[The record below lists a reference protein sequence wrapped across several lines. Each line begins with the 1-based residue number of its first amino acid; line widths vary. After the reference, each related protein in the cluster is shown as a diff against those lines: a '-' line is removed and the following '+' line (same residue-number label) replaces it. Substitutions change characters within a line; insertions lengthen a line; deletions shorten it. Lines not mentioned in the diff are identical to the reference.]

1 MVLKLPDLP
10 YPKDA
15 FGDLISAE
23 TFDYHH
29 GKHHKAY
36 VEKAN
41 ELIAGDAA
49 LQGNSLVELVR
60 STSGTLFNQVGQMW
74 NHSFYWLCLSPEK
87 TQPSADLQ
95 SRIDQAFGST
105 DALLDKLKAEAVG
118 HFASGWAAL
127 VMKNG
132 ALAVTS
138 YHDADSPVA
147 HEGVQPLFILDVW
160 EHAYYI
166 DYRNARPNYVEALLK
181 NAINWNFV
189 SQNLD
194 GNGAARADQKAEELA

>member
-10 YPKDA
+10 YAKDA

-49 LQGNSLVELVR
+49 LQGKSLVELVR

-74 NHSFYWLCLSPEK
+74 NYSFYWLCLSPEK
-87 TQPSADLQ
+87 T
-95 SRIDQAFGST
+95 
-105 DALLDKLKAEAVG
+105 
-118 HFASGWAAL
+118 
-127 VMKNG
+127 
-132 ALAVTS
+132 
-138 YHDADSPVA
+138 
-147 HEGVQPLFILDVW
+147 
-160 EHAYYI
+160 
-166 DYRNARPNYVEALLK
+166 
-181 NAINWNFV
+181 
-189 SQNLD
+189 
-194 GNGAARADQKAEELA
+194 